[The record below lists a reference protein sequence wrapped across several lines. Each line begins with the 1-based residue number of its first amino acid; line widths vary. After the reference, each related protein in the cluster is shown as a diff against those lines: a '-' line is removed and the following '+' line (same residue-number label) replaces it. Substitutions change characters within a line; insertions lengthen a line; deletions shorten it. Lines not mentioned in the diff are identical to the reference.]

1 MSMTSTASF
10 ENAQHWPQD
19 AAPPIIW
26 SVSGTDSGGGAGLT
40 ADARAAAAFG
50 VHLCPVVAAVTA
62 QNSLAVEQL
71 FALPPEQIQA
81 QLAALSTDMRPR
93 AIKTGLLGSVQA
105 VELVAR
111 CIDELRLAG
120 PVALIVDPVLRAS
133 SGALLVDLA
142 MEASL
147 LQAYREL
154 LLPRATLVTPNE
166 AEARRLLGDSQ
177 ASVSTLAQG
186 LLALGAE
193 SVCITGGDSRADAPL
208 ALDYLATAQASG
220 WLALPRLAAAL
231 NNHGTGCTFA
241 SGAAAALARG
251 FVTADA
257 LVLAKML
264 TWCALRDGH
273 AAGAGPGPVRA
284 TPDFLFD
291 RAALPVLGW
300 GAALSDGELERWQAV
315 LDEPQQAKQ
324 PTEHFGI
331 YAITDQPGRIAA
343 LAAAGLSHVQL
354 RIKRG
359 PAIGD
364 AELLAAIRQSRL
376 AVHACSTTLWIN
388 DYWRLA
394 LADAAGGPCA
404 VHLGQEDWQALS
416 ATERQQLLGPGVEL
430 GLSSHSL
437 WELARARGLAPRY
450 IACGPVWP
458 TVTKVMPW
466 QPQGL
471 ANLAWWARMAGRP
484 VIAIGGILQPQQLQ
498 DCAAAGAAGAC
509 LVRALDGGA
518 DLQSFAEAW
527 LRGRRSRSLQL
538 PVAAALAPSDGA
550 AVR

>member
-1 MSMTSTASF
+1 MQMTSTASF
-10 ENAQHWPQD
+10 ENASLWPQD
-19 AAPPIIW
+19 KVPPIIW
-26 SVSGTDSGGGAGLT
+26 SVAGTDSGGGAGLT
-40 ADARAAAAFG
+40 ADARAAAALG

-62 QNSLAVEQL
+62 QHSLAVEQV
-71 FALPPEQIQA
+71 FALAPEQIQA
-81 QLAALSTDMRPR
+81 QLDALSSDMRPQ

-111 CIDELRLAG
+111 CIDHLRLTG
-120 PVALIVDPVLRAS
+120 PVALVVDPVLRAS
-133 SGALLVDLA
+133 SGALLVDPA
-142 MEASL
+142 AEAAV
-147 LQAYREL
+147 LQAYRDL
-154 LLPRATLVTPNE
+154 LLPRATLITPNE
-166 AEARRLLGDSQ
+166 SEARRLLD
-177 ASVSTLAQG
+177 APLATAAELARG

-193 SVCITGGDSRADAPL
+193 AVCITGGDSRPDAAL

-220 WLALPRLAAAL
+220 WLALPRHASAK

-251 FVTADA
+251 VVTADA

-264 TWCALRDGH
+264 TWCALRDGY

-284 TPDFLFD
+284 TPGFLFD

-300 GAALSDGELERWQAV
+300 GEALADGELERWRAIF
-315 LDEPQQAKQ
+315 DEASQ
-324 PTEHFGI
+324 PTENFGL
-331 YAITDQPGRIAA
+331 YAITDQPERITA
-343 LAAAGLSHVQL
+343 LAKAGLRHVQL
-354 RIKRG
+354 RLKRG
-359 PAIGD
+359 PDIGD
-364 AELLAAIRQSRL
+364 VELLAAIRQSRQ
-376 AVHACSTTLWIN
+376 AVHGRNCTLWIN
-388 DYWRLA
+388 DHWQLA

-404 VHLGQEDWQALS
+404 IHLGQEDWQALS
-416 ATERQQLLGPGVEL
+416 AAERQQLLSPGVEL

-437 WELARARGLAPRY
+437 LELARARGLAPRY

-458 TVTKVMPW
+458 TTTKVMPW

-484 VIAIGGILQPQQLQ
+484 VLAIGGILRTEQVK

-527 LRGRRSRSLQL
+527 MQGRWS
-538 PVAAALAPSDGA
+538 
-550 AVR
+550 